1 MNVSKRQRTGRE
13 GRWKSERG
21 GVFSP
26 LQHFFC
32 RLFVSAVERVHKQS
46 PREEGFEEKE
56 KGDKKVCTSQ
66 ACICAFFI
74 LFSFTPAE
82 WSERGWW

>member
-26 LQHFFC
+26 LQHFFY

-46 PREEGFEEKE
+46 SREEGFEERKE
-56 KGDKKVCTSQ
+56 TKSVYQPGMHLCSLHSVQLHSC
-66 ACICAFFI
+66 
-74 LFSFTPAE
+74 
-82 WSERGWW
+82 RVV

>member
-56 KGDKKVCTSQ
+56 KGDKKSVYQPGMHLC
-66 ACICAFFI
+66 
-74 LFSFTPAE
+74 SFH
-82 WSERGWW
+82 SVQLHCCRVV